1 MKSYCTARFG
11 RNDFQSSRLK
21 SHKCPIKNCDSVLVP
36 VAYQKIEGK
45 MRYLPACRAHGLRIN
60 PDTFTYFN
68 GTSKA
73 EINMSLRRNIWS
85 NPDYYIN
92 RVVKSG
98 AQPEPWLA
106 CYENSED
113 ALVWNVCAEIS
124 RDKRALSDLL
134 FLLTGKHYSEK
145 PDLYLWGRKV
155 DLAANTYVP
164 YQPLDR
170 VRQQLERDI
179 RRFPTRPDIML
190 VIPKKLVVCVE
201 AKFGGGNPMAE
212 NAKAG
217 PGEKPRRVS
226 ELIKR
231 YYLDNAYLKSD
242 PIFDVTKPPEPF
254 YEQLFRNIVLA
265 ASMAKIE
272 GSAEW
277 YAVNL
282 RSGHVMNIKRGRPES
297 LPVTK
302 NVRSFLMPKYKKQFV
317 HVTWEDIF
325 GRVIKINPRLA
336 NLAWYMKT
344 KSFECVRAFNIM

>member
-1 MKSYCTARFG
+1 MKSNCTIKFG

-21 SHKCPIKNCDSVLVP
+21 SHKCPIKNCDAALVP

-45 MRYLPACRAHGLRIN
+45 MRYLPFCRAHGLRIH

-68 GTSKA
+68 GPARS
-73 EINMSLRRNIWS
+73 EINLALRRNIWFS
-85 NPDYYIN
+85 PDYYIN
-92 RVVKSG
+92 RVIKSG

-106 CYENSED
+106 CYENSGD
-113 ALVWNVCAEIS
+113 ALAWNVFAEIS
-124 RDKRALSDLL
+124 GNKRALSDLL
-134 FLLTGKHYSEK
+134 FLLTGKHYPEQ

-155 DLAANTYVP
+155 DLAGNTYVP

-170 VRQQLERDI
+170 VRHQLERDI

-190 VIPKKLVVCVE
+190 VIPKKLVVCIG
-201 AKFGGGNPMAE
+201 AKFGGKNPVAD
-212 NAKAG
+212 NAKYG
-217 PGEKPRRVS
+217 PGEKPRKVS

-231 YYLDNAYLKSD
+231 YYLNNIYLESD

-254 YEQLFRNIVLA
+254 YEQLFRNIVFA

-272 GSAEW
+272 GQAEW
-277 YAVNL
+277 FAANL
-282 RSGHVMNIKRGRPES
+282 RSAHVMNIKRGRPES

-317 HVTWEDIF
+317 HITWEDIF
-325 GRVIKINPRLA
+325 RRVIKGNPKLVD
-336 NLAWYMKT
+336 LAWYMKN
-344 KSFECVRAFNIM
+344 KSFECVRAFNIL